1 MRYAAGVGWAL
12 LCSALVAQI
21 AVSQVTGTQTRVAEQ
36 ADVSQGQAGAVKPVE
51 VAQPSGAGANAATA
65 RVTFQFERAG
75 VMVPQ
80 FLLAIDE
87 GGNASYAAEL
97 ALPGRA
103 QEGKSSSPATQH
115 VEQKMVLTRATTN
128 RIFALARASDRFNL
142 ACASLAK
149 NVADLGRKT
158 LRYSGPDGEGSCV
171 FNFSE
176 NKNVVELTNLIDG
189 IVRTLEAGRK
199 LDFDHRFDRLG
210 LDEDSAALAADVADG
225 RAIEVGTIARTLR
238 SIAADEE
245 VLERVRGRASSLL
258 QRFPPAQ
265 E

>member
-1 MRYAAGVGWAL
+1 M
-12 LCSALVAQI
+12 
-21 AVSQVTGTQTRVAEQ
+21 AEQ

-75 VMVPQ
+75 VTVPQ

-97 ALPGRA
+97 ALPGGA
-103 QEGKSSSPATQH
+103 QDGKSSSPATQH

-142 ACASLAK
+142 AAPRWRRILRTLGKKDAALQRAGWGGL
-149 NVADLGRKT
+149 VRLQLLREQERGGADES
-158 LRYSGPDGEGSCV
+158 Y
-171 FNFSE
+171 
-176 NKNVVELTNLIDG
+176 DG
-189 IVRTLEAGRK
+189 IVRTLDAGRK

-210 LDEDSAALAADVADG
+210 LDEDSAALAEDVADG